1 MRSKYCKE
9 GLGRGLGLWAR
20 QVWGVNPFLLSV
32 VNAQKYEY
40 HFYCK
45 GGSILRG
52 ENRLKYPSLR
62 NLMRIVND
70 VISESFRSLRTS
82 VKLGI

>member
-45 GGSILRG
+45 GGSFLEEKI
-52 ENRLKYPSLR
+52 
-62 NLMRIVND
+62 D
-70 VISESFRSLRTS
+70 
-82 VKLGI
+82 

>member
-1 MRSKYCKE
+1 MGQA
-9 GLGRGLGLWAR
+9 GL
-20 QVWGVNPFLLSV
+20 GVNPFLLSV

-70 VISESFRSLRTS
+70 VVSESFRSLRTS